1 MRVPNIHFEPESRQ
15 LQRARLE
22 HLLSFSDLVMLVVA
36 EQGLGK
42 SHLLAQLKPEQN
54 PIQPNWAQLSLETAF
69 DVTHLLQAL
78 VAQLG
83 VSCEPNNRARL
94 TALHAYARE
103 LEQLDQRLHICIDD
117 ADYLSDNALELL
129 LNFSKIDNA
138 APRVLLAGLPEF
150 EGRFFEREFNRLVE
164 GSLHVEHLQ
173 PYSAE
178 EARAF
183 VDAHLLDGRQLKDAE
198 YRRLL
203 LESQGRPDLLKAAL
217 AKLLDQAPSR
227 AGLKG
232 AVNNRWYW
240 AGILLVLATTA
251 GAIGYLYSPNETVE
265 PEITTPLEI
274 PIPQVVQADNQSEP
288 ELVAA
293 RSELS
298 KRLDEQEQRL
308 AEVADLT
315 SEERDAVAESE
326 PTQVVKEITPAP
338 EPTPVRVAD
347 SQPEIAPE
355 TTQPQTPA
363 PAVEESTPTAPEVQA
378 VDVRQLPPG
387 AELEADSTVARS
399 GTAPEVAIS
408 VQAEKEPEPEQQ
420 PTQSVEDTS
429 AETQP
434 TIPAAP
440 APSSAQTASSAQ
452 TTSRF
457 SADIE
462 TVLGWP
468 ATDLTVQLLA
478 AREEQTA
485 DKLIARY
492 GSATPMLKL
501 SYPYKGAPRFTVVTG
516 HYPSRAAASRAVENL
531 PAELQRLKPWIRS
544 VTGLK
549 SELNSALNP

>member
-22 HLLSFSDLVMLVVA
+22 HLLSFSDLVMLLVA
-36 EQGLGK
+36 KQGLGL
-42 SHLLAQLKPEQN
+42 SHLLVQLKPEQS
-54 PIQPNWAQLSLETAF
+54 PMQPNWVHLSLETAF

-78 VAQLG
+78 IALLG
-83 VSCEPNNRARL
+83 ISCEPNNRARL

-129 LNFSKIDNA
+129 LNFSKIDSA

-150 EGRFFEREFNRLVE
+150 EQRFFEREFNRLVE

-173 PYSAE
+173 PYTAE

-203 LESQGRPDLLKAAL
+203 LDSQGRPDLLKSAL
-217 AKLLDQAPSR
+217 AKLLDKEPAR
-227 AGLKG
+227 AGVKG
-232 AVNNRWYW
+232 AVSNRWYW

-251 GAIGYLYSPNETVE
+251 GAIGYLYSPSATVE
-265 PEITTPLEI
+265 PAVTTPLEI
-274 PIPQVVQADNQSEP
+274 PIPQVVQAAKQSEP

-298 KRLDEQEQRL
+298 KRLEEQEQRL
-308 AEVADLT
+308 AEVADLI
-315 SEERDAVAESE
+315 SEERDAAAESE

-338 EPTPVRVAD
+338 EPTPVSVAD
-347 SQPEIAPE
+347 SQSEIAPE
-355 TTQPQTPA
+355 TTQSQTPA
-363 PAVEESTPTAPEVQA
+363 PAVEESTLSAPDQQTVEVS
-378 VDVRQLPPG
+378 QLPPG
-387 AELEADSTVARS
+387 AELEADSTVASS

-408 VQAEKEPEPEQQ
+408 VQAEKEPEPEPEPEPQ
-420 PTQSVEDTS
+420 PTQLAEDTN
-429 AETQP
+429 AEPQP
-434 TIPAAP
+434 AT
-440 APSSAQTASSAQ
+440 SSAQTISSEQ
-452 TTSRF
+452 TTRRF

-492 GSATPMLKL
+492 GSVTPMLKL
-501 SYPYKGAPRFTVVTG
+501 SYPYKGSPRFTVVTG
-516 HYPSRAAASRAVENL
+516 HYPSRAAANQAVSEL
-531 PAELQRLKPWIRS
+531 PVELQRLKPWIRS